1 MKLLVGDLDRDFE
14 RPPASGTG
22 EVISLR
28 EPGDRLVPHSLGA
41 ISIETISLI
50 RPLIPRIKRRD
61 RSLAGQLVKAASG
74 AAMNI
79 AEADRCEPAA
89 KKARFG
95 AAAGQVNET
104 QAALRVAVAWGYV
117 EATDIEAVNGLIVRM
132 NAMLS
137 RLARP

>member
-1 MKLLVGDLDRDFE
+1 
-14 RPPASGTG
+14 
-22 EVISLR
+22 
-28 EPGDRLVPHSLGA
+28 
-41 ISIETISLI
+41 
-50 RPLIPRIKRRD
+50 
-61 RSLAGQLVKAASG
+61 
-74 AAMNI
+74 MNI